1 MGRSFGPELLNFKY
15 TNKLSYR
22 FWTKSPV
29 NKIGE
34 TFAGKRNMRRYLDTL
49 FIMSEFLK
57 RQPSQLY
64 RGCKTRGGRAFIPC
78 FTNMLS
84 NSFTITTSIRSENEN
99 ENESRTKK

>member
-29 NKIGE
+29 NEIGK

-57 RQPSQLY
+57 RQASQLY

-78 FTNMLS
+78 FCQHAFAKAKQR
-84 NSFTITTSIRSENEN
+84 NSYRNIWSRYESTISQ
-99 ENESRTKK
+99 